1 VKALVAG
8 AHGQVG
14 RDLVAALGSEV
25 VWAGGRAELDVTDWE
40 AVSSVVRRVRPD
52 VIFNG
57 AAYNK
62 VDGAESETGRAL
74 EVKAL
79 APGLLARAAG
89 TVGALLVHFSTDY
102 VFDGRSKAPYR
113 EDDCPAPLGAYGVSK
128 LAGERLVLASPGEH
142 LVVRTSSVFGR
153 GGNRQKGGSFIERI
167 LEQARAGQPLRVVS
181 DQTFSPT
188 YAPDLAE
195 AAIALRIPAAAG
207 AEGRVV
213 PFRAPPFDLD
223 PASAGGHDPE
233 STSSRELARP
243 LLIGGALTSAALSIA
258 GAALVAWRRGR
269 PGRSAAP
276 MVRAARAVRNAHPAM
291 PKAATRGSRRS
302 SAARS
307 VRRLD

>member
-8 AHGQVG
+8 AHGQLG

-25 VWAGGRAELDVTDWE
+25 AWAGGRAELDVTDWE
-40 AVSSVVRRVRPD
+40 AVSSVVRRLHPD

-62 VDGAESETGRAL
+62 VDGAETETGRAL
-74 EVKAL
+74 EVNAL

-89 TVGALLVHFSTDY
+89 TVGAVFVHFSTDY
-102 VFDGRSKAPYR
+102 VFDGLSTTPYR

-128 LAGERLVLASPGEH
+128 LAGERLVFASPGEH

-195 AAIALRIPAAAG
+195 ASIALVRAG
-207 AEGRVV
+207 ARGLVHVTNTGSCSWHEFAMKGLALAGID
-213 PFRAPPFDLD
+213 APVAAISAADLGLAARR
-223 PASAGGHDPE
+223 PAYSVLD
-233 STSSRELARP
+233 TSRYREL
-243 LLIGGALTSAALSIA
+243 GMAALRPWPDA
-258 GAALVAWRRGR
+258 LAASL
-269 PGRSAAP
+269 SA
-276 MVRAARAVRNAHPAM
+276 
-291 PKAATRGSRRS
+291 
-302 SAARS
+302 
-307 VRRLD
+307 

>member
-1 VKALVAG
+1 MKALVAG
-8 AHGQVG
+8 AHGQLG

-25 VWAGGRAELDVTDWE
+25 AWAGGRAELDVTDWE
-40 AVSSVVRRVRPD
+40 AVSLVVRRVQPD

-74 EVKAL
+74 EVNAL
-79 APGLLARAAG
+79 APGLLARAAAAA
-89 TVGALLVHFSTDY
+89 GALVVHFSTDY

-153 GGNRQKGGSFIERI
+153 GGNRQKGGSFMERI

-188 YAPDLAE
+188 YAPDLAQ
-195 AAIALRIPAAAG
+195 AAIALVRAG
-207 AEGRVV
+207 ARGLVHVVNAGSCSWHEFATTGLALAGIDATVAAISTAELGLPARRPAYSVLDTGRYHG
-213 PFRAPPFDLD
+213 L
-223 PASAGGHDPE
+223 G
-233 STSSRELARP
+233 L
-243 LLIGGALTSAALSIA
+243 AALRPWREA
-258 GAALVAWRRGR
+258 LAASLV
-269 PGRSAAP
+269 
-276 MVRAARAVRNAHPAM
+276 
-291 PKAATRGSRRS
+291 T
-302 SAARS
+302 
-307 VRRLD
+307 